1 MDRMQ
6 TSRNDGQAK
15 SGVGSERSGERPAID
30 HQVVNALVK
39 DLGRDTYRI
48 LLDTFSSDF
57 VEVQTKLIAAMTA
70 ADVEELRRQLHAIR
84 SISLPMGAVELPC
97 LVRAIETHE
106 DNEVLQATAKSLQ
119 EIARGFRRF
128 QTAASALL
136 R

>member
-6 TSRNDGQAK
+6 TSGIDGQAK
-15 SGVGSERSGERPAID
+15 SGVDSEKSFECPAID
-30 HQVVNALVK
+30 HQVVSALVQ
-39 DLGRDTYRI
+39 DLSPDTYRS

-57 VEVQTKLIAAMTA
+57 IEVQTKLIAAMTA

-97 LVRAIETHE
+97 LVRTIETHE
-106 DNEVLQATAKSLQ
+106 DDEVLQATVRSLQ

>member
-6 TSRNDGQAK
+6 TSGIDGQAK
-15 SGVGSERSGERPAID
+15 SGVDSEKSCECPAID
-30 HQVVNALVK
+30 HQVVSALVQ
-39 DLGRDTYRI
+39 DLGPDTYRS

-57 VEVQTKLIAAMTA
+57 IEVQTKLIAAMTA

-97 LVRAIETHE
+97 LVRTIETHE
-106 DNEVLQATAKSLQ
+106 DDEVFQATVKSLQ